1 MSGRT
6 FGYCFHSLY
15 ELIGLLF
22 TVALAFLQG
31 VKRAILGPFLKRP
44 LHIVSWRTHKPPPTI
59 SPYTNQAELYTR
71 DTTENFLVN
80 LQLFFFTSINPSDIE
95 CLFSQGDL

>member
-44 LHIVSWRTHKPPPTI
+44 LKEWTQDRSFDTLQECESYREKQADEFIKRMETVPEGSSAHKT
-59 SPYTNQAELYTR
+59 YDDAARRYLLGR
-71 DTTENFLVN
+71 C
-80 LQLFFFTSINPSDIE
+80 NP
-95 CLFSQGDL
+95 C